1 MSELDRVPR
10 LRLLAGIDLSER
22 SRNAFSRAVQ
32 LAHSGGGALALVH
45 VASDLTPPNLMAAH
59 ATFAGEFLQDQVRKA
74 QAEGVRHVTHEIAHG
89 REYEQLIERATK
101 EPCDLIV
108 LGRHRPSSVLQDM
121 LGTTSSRVLRLAGI
135 PVLVVQHKAEQA
147 YNSVLVAV
155 DFSPASRRALEY
167 AMRWFPKARIEV
179 VTAYVSPRGT
189 RLLGEDSIRK
199 SVAETRRLALK
210 GFLAEVAQGLGPD
223 YAKVAERVVAKV
235 EHGWPEDVIQ
245 HEIEV
250 TKPDLV
256 VIGTHARSG
265 VGHAVLGSVAEWVLI
280 ESPCDVL
287 AVPPPH
293 YVASAAGSSAGTAA
307 DTDVVGTSGRSAR
320 NA

>member
-1 MSELDRVPR
+1 MSELHRAPR

-32 LAHSGGGALALVH
+32 LANAGGGTIALVH
-45 VASDLTPPNLMAAH
+45 VASDLAPPNLMAVH
-59 ATFAGEFLQDQVRKA
+59 DNFAGEVLEDQVRKA
-74 QAEGVRHVTHEIAHG
+74 HAEGVRHITHEIAHG

-101 EPCDLIV
+101 DPCDLIV

-121 LGTTSSRVLRLAGI
+121 LGTTSSRILRLAGI

-189 RLLGEDSIRK
+189 RLFGEDGIRK

-210 GFLAEVAQGLGPD
+210 GFLIEVAQGLGPD
-223 YAKVAERVVAKV
+223 YATVAERVVAKV

-245 HEIEV
+245 HEIEQ

-265 VGHAVLGSVAEWVLI
+265 VGHAILGSVAEWVLI
-280 ESPCDVL
+280 EAPCDVL
-287 AVPPPH
+287 AVPPPPCFT
-293 YVASAAGSSAGTAA
+293 SSVGTAVN
-307 DTDVVGTSGRSAR
+307 TDAVCTSGRSAHH
-320 NA
+320 A